1 MRGQLIAFAIAWMVL
16 AAPAR
21 ADERDAAEERA
32 TAERYFRA
40 GEMAYQNQSF
50 GAAAE
55 NFEEA
60 YRRFALPEI
69 AFSAAQAYRR
79 QYYIDR
85 KPEHVQRAVDL
96 YRVYL
101 AKITSGGRVA
111 DAADGLAE
119 MQAELDKLL
128 KSGVE
133 VSASLAKQYTRVLV
147 NPRLGG
153 APAQASGRMRE
164 IDDRGRDT
172 LPPIEARIDGSVV
185 EPFAPINVAPGVH
198 AIRVTAA
205 GYFPVDRTS
214 NVPQGTTTIVD
225 VELEPMPARVSV
237 ETEPGARIAIDGR
250 PVGTVPLGALEL
262 PAGRHVL
269 TISRRG
275 RHPVA
280 RELVVARGQQVT
292 LSEPLQPT
300 TRRQLVP
307 WFAGAAGIG
316 AIAATG
322 AAVVAFRNDRR
333 ARSILRDDIRTTG
346 DADLRTLEDY
356 RTAVRWRDR
365 GAMMLWVGGAATVGL
380 TGVAALLFYAD
391 NPSPDR
397 VRVEP
402 VVTAGGAGA
411 AIAGRF

>member
-1 MRGQLIAFAIAWMVL
+1 MLGRVIAMAIACVVL

-21 ADERDAAEERA
+21 ADDGPTAEDRA
-32 TAERYFRA
+32 KAERYFRA
-40 GEMAYQNQSF
+40 GERAYQNQSF
-50 GAAAE
+50 AAAAE

-79 QYYIDR
+79 QYYVDR

-101 AKITSGGRVA
+101 ARITSGGRVA

-128 KSGVE
+128 KSGVK

-153 APAQASGRMRE
+153 APTETSGRMRE
-164 IDDRGRDT
+164 IDDRGRDS

-205 GYFPVDRTS
+205 GYFPVDKTS

-225 VELEPMPARVSV
+225 VELQPMPARVTV

-250 PVGTVPLGALEL
+250 LAGTVPLGALEL

-269 TISRRG
+269 TIARRG

-280 RELVVARGQQVT
+280 RELVVTRGQQLT
-292 LSEPLQPT
+292 LSEPLRPT
-300 TRRQLVP
+300 TRNQLVP
-307 WFAGAAGIG
+307 WLVGAAGIG
-316 AIAATG
+316 TAAATG
-322 AAVVAFRNDRR
+322 GAVVAFRNDRR
-333 ARSILRDDIRTTG
+333 ARSILRDDIRTIG
-346 DADLRTLEDY
+346 DADLQTLEDY

-365 GAMMLWVGGAATVGL
+365 GVRMLWLGGAATLGL
-380 TGVAALLFYAD
+380 TGIAALLFYTD
-391 NPSPDR
+391 NPSPDG